1 MTGNDREHRNGDV
14 SIGDIVSVGRD
25 KADRYSK
32 QLKDALREARNE
44 EDVRLGTHK
53 FLIDL
58 SKDLSINVKIY
69 NERVVL
75 TGGRIDS
82 LFDNVIFEFK
92 KPRHFRTDSGI
103 EEAIQGRLSGEKRK
117 GGLVQYLLSL
127 AINES
132 RNIEELQRSLSS
144 KIGVGFDGESFV
156 FVRYMF
162 SETEEI
168 PLSDL
173 KEQIENVGVLPGWL
187 PSNLDGNFIR
197 TPQRD
202 LKTALR
208 FLYLHLRAIS
218 PKEPLQAKSV
228 SRRFGE
234 KSTHFNNHLSI
245 IHKKLKTALASHN
258 LHAET
263 FYGEWERV
271 FGKVYG
277 DISTTTSTVL
287 RSLSDEYKD
296 IVDFS
301 TGEEDIEQFIFSI
314 HTYYNIILK
323 LIASELLS
331 ALLNPFSRTGTI
343 LSLTDEK
350 FKERITA
357 ILKGDYFK
365 IVGITNFFEE
375 GFFEWWLHVWDSE
388 INSVIREIISLLQ
401 EMEITTSIIKP
412 EVIGD
417 MVKETYHDLMPRS
430 LRHLLGEYFTPDWL
444 ADYVIERSG
453 FSGKVGERF
462 LDPACGSGTFIT
474 FAIRKKIMA
483 NKDMDRQGLIKEILS
498 SITGFDLNPISV
510 IASKTNYL
518 LALGDITNLDFEI
531 KIPVFYCDSILTP
544 AVHAKQKEDSN
555 HFEIDT
561 FCGTFTVP
569 AFNQS
574 QDVENIL
581 DVVKIAI
588 DSGFSDDEFLRKIKQ
603 LGENMDVEA
612 ALALFHKVGELTE
625 QDKNGLWIPIL
636 KNAFAP
642 VYSRNQYDYCIGN
655 PPWVNWHH
663 MSKSYRELTLPIWWS
678 YDIFNKSA
686 YDARTTHDDFAMA
699 FTYVSSDHYLK
710 ANGKLSF
717 VLSQSFFKS
726 NKGGEGFRKFRI
738 TKKGSPSVPLKVIE
752 VTDLVKVKPFNKVA
766 NRASVLLLER
776 GKDTIYPVSY
786 NVWKPNQKVNEHD
799 SLNTVLKKVD
809 VETLQA
815 IPIKGTSNE
824 KDLRTSWLT
833 LSPDRHLV
841 GAQVLGEST
850 YKGHKGVEP
859 SGAKGIYILKEPVPF
874 GENLLRICNNSSRGK
889 EPKIRDLGEHHGLVE
904 SDFIF
909 PSISGRNIKQFGTSG
924 GSYILIPHFRKKG
937 VHNAVA
943 ETDMK
948 VNYTR
953 TYEWLL
959 HWKEVLLETR
969 IRNSKFYSEKRDPF
983 YVLDNVG
990 LYTFNTYKVVWREQN
1005 KRMVSCVI
1013 SRKSVEPLAGK
1024 LIIPDSK
1031 VIFYGTDV
1039 EDDAH
1044 YLCAIL
1050 NSDVVTEVIDAYV
1063 IETQRGTEI
1072 FKNIAIPQFNKDNS
1086 IHLELAGLSKK
1097 AHSFVLEGKDLSS
1110 TLTKINTKVTEL
1122 FASLKDKENHSSQK
1136 RLVNIEHAF
1145 K

>member
-1 MTGNDREHRNGDV
+1 MTRNDRNAGNADV

-32 QLKDALREARNE
+32 QLKDTLREARTE
-44 EDVRLGTHK
+44 EDVRLGTYN

-82 LFDNVIFEFK
+82 LFDNVVFEFK
-92 KPRHFRTDSGI
+92 KPKHFRTDNGI
-103 EEAIQGRLSGEKRK
+103 EEAIQGRVHGEKRK

-132 RNIEELQRSLSS
+132 RNIEDLQRSLSA

-168 PLSDL
+168 QLSEL
-173 KEQIENVGVLPGWL
+173 KEQIELVGVLPEWL
-187 PSNLDGNFIR
+187 PHNLDGNFIR

-202 LKTALR
+202 LKASLR

-218 PKEPLQAKSV
+218 PKEPLHAESV

-234 KSTHFNNHLSI
+234 KSTHFRNHISI
-245 IHKKLKTALASHN
+245 IRGKLKNALVTHN

-277 DISTTTSTVL
+277 DIFTATGTVL
-287 RSLSDEYKD
+287 KNLSDEYKD
-296 IVDFS
+296 IVDFT

-375 GFFEWWLHVWDSE
+375 GFFEWWLHAWDSE

-453 FSGKVGERF
+453 FSGRVGEKF

-474 FAIRKKIMA
+474 FAIRKKIIA
-483 NKDMDRQGLIKEILS
+483 NKNLERQALIKEILNS
-498 SITGFDLNPISV
+498 VTGFDLNPISV

-544 AVHAKQKEDSN
+544 AVHAKQKEDSS

-569 AFNQS
+569 AFNKS

-581 DVVKIAI
+581 DVVKTAI
-588 DSGFSDDEFLRKIKQ
+588 DSGFSDGEFLLKIKQ
-603 LGENMDVEA
+603 LGENVDVEA
-612 ALALFHKVGELTE
+612 ALDLFHKVRELTE

-663 MSKSYRELTLPIWWS
+663 MSKSYRELTLPIWLS
-678 YDIFNKSA
+678 YGIFNKTA

-726 NKGGEGFRKFRI
+726 NKGGEGFRKFKI
-738 TKKGSPSVPLKVIE
+738 TKNGNPPIPLKVEE
-752 VTDLVKVKPFNKVA
+752 VTDLVAVKPFHKVA
-766 NRASVLLLER
+766 NRASVLLLEK
-776 GKDTIYPVSY
+776 GKETVYPVPY
-786 NVWKPNQKVNEHD
+786 HVWKPKQKVNEHD
-799 SLNTVLKKVD
+799 SLNSARKKVEI
-809 VETLQA
+809 ETLQA
-815 IPIKGTSNE
+815 VPIKGTSSE
-824 KDLRTSWLT
+824 RDLRTSWLT
-833 LSPDRHLV
+833 LSSDRHLV

-874 GENLLRICNNSSRGK
+874 GEKLLRICNNSSRGK
-889 EPKIRDLGEHHGLVE
+889 EPKIRNLGEHQGLVE
-904 SDFIF
+904 PDFVF
-909 PSISGRNIKQFGTSG
+909 PSISGRNIRKFGISG
-924 GSYILIPHFRKKG
+924 GSYILVPHLKRKG

-948 VNYTR
+948 VNYTK

-990 LYTFNTYKVVWREQN
+990 LYTFNTYKVAWREQN
-1005 KRMVSCVI
+1005 KHMVSSVI
-1013 SRKSVEPLAGK
+1013 SKKSTAPLAGK

-1031 VIFYGTDV
+1031 VIFYGTDI

-1044 YLCAIL
+1044 YLCAVL

-1072 FKNIAIPQFNKDNS
+1072 FKNIAIPSFDKDDPIHLKLARLSKIAHCSVSENKDIS
-1086 IHLELAGLSKK
+1086 GI
-1097 AHSFVLEGKDLSS
+1097 
-1110 TLTKINTKVTEL
+1110 LTKINLLVTEL
-1122 FASLKDKENHSSQK
+1122 FSTIKNNESHSPQK
-1136 RLVNIEHAF
+1136 KLIGIEHDS

>member
-1 MTGNDREHRNGDV
+1 MKIGCRMVKTDGNHYTGDP
-14 SIGDIVSVGRD
+14 SIGDIVSVGRE

-32 QLKDALREARNE
+32 QLTEALRDAKNE
-44 EDVRLGTHK
+44 EDVRVGTYK

-82 LFDNVIFEFK
+82 LFDNVVFEFK
-92 KPRHFRTDSGI
+92 KPRYFKTNSGI
-103 EEAIQGRLSGEKRK
+103 DEAVKGRVYGEKRK
-117 GGLVQYLLSL
+117 GGLIQYLLSL

-132 RNIEELQRSLSS
+132 RSPEDLQRSLSA
-144 KIGVGFDGESFV
+144 KIGVGFDGETFV

-168 PLSDL
+168 PLSEL
-173 KEQIENVGVLPGWL
+173 KEQIESINLSPTWL
-187 PSNLDGNFIR
+187 PSNLDGSFIR

-218 PKEPLQAKSV
+218 PREPLKAESV
-228 SRRFGE
+228 SKRFGE
-234 KSTHFNNHLSI
+234 KSVYFKKHLSI
-245 IHKKLKTALASHN
+245 IFRKLKGALNNHN
-258 LHAET
+258 LHTET

-277 DISTTTSTVL
+277 DLSTTTNKVL
-287 RSLSDEYKD
+287 QNLSEEYKD

-331 ALLNPFSRTGTI
+331 ALLNPFSRTGTM

-350 FKERITA
+350 FKERITD
-357 ILKGDYFK
+357 ILKGEYFK

-375 GFFEWWLHVWDSE
+375 GFFEWWLHAWDSE

-444 ADYVIERSG
+444 ADYVIEQSG
-453 FSGKVGERF
+453 FSGKAGEKF

-474 FAIRKKIMA
+474 LAIRKKIMV
-483 NKDMDRQGLIKEILS
+483 NKNMERQALIKEILS

-531 KIPVFYCDSILTP
+531 KLPVFYCDSVLTP

-561 FCGTFTVP
+561 FCGKFTVP
-569 AFNQS
+569 AFNES
-574 QDVENIL
+574 KDVENIL
-581 DVVKIAI
+581 DIVKIAI
-588 DSGFSDDEFLRKIKQ
+588 DNNFSDDEFLRKIKQ
-603 LGENMDVEA
+603 MGENVDIEP
-612 ALALFHKVGELTE
+612 ALLLFHKVGELTR
-625 QDKNGLWIPIL
+625 QDKNGLWVPIL

-642 VYSRNQYDYCIGN
+642 VYSRNQYDFCIGN

-710 ANGKLSF
+710 PNGKLSF

-726 NKGGEGFRKFRI
+726 NKGGEGFRKFKI
-738 TKKGSPSVPLKVIE
+738 TKKGSPSTPLRVIE
-752 VTDLVKVKPFNKVA
+752 VTDLVAVRPFDKVA
-766 NRASVLLLER
+766 NRASILLLEK
-776 GKDTIYPVSY
+776 GKETVYPVPY
-786 NVWKPNQKVNEHD
+786 NVWIPKQKVREHD
-799 SLNTVLKKVD
+799 SLNTVLKKI
-809 VETLQA
+809 EIKHLQA
-815 IPIKGTSNE
+815 IPIKGTSDE
-824 KDLRTSWLT
+824 KSLCTSWLT
-833 LSPDRHLV
+833 LSSDRHVV
-841 GAQVLGEST
+841 GSNILGESV

-859 SGAKGIYILKEPVPF
+859 SGAKGIYILREPTLF
-874 GENLLRICNNSSRGK
+874 GDKLLKISNDQRRGS
-889 EPKIRDLGEHHGLVE
+889 EPEIRKMGEHPGLVE
-904 SDFIF
+904 ADFVF
-909 PSISGRNIKQFGTSG
+909 PSISGRNIRRFGIIG
-924 GSYILIPHFRKKG
+924 GSYILVPHLKKKG
-937 VHNAVA
+937 VHNAVS

-959 HWKEVLLETR
+959 YWKEVLLKTR
-969 IRNSKFYSEKRDPF
+969 NRNSKFYSEKLDPF

-990 LYTFNTYKVVWREQN
+990 LYTFSKYKVVWREQN
-1005 KRMVSCVI
+1005 KKMVSAVI
-1013 SRKSVEPLAGK
+1013 SRKMDGPLAGK

-1031 VIFYGTDV
+1031 VIFYGTDL

-1050 NSDVVTEVIDAYV
+1050 NSGVVTEVIDAYV
-1063 IETQRGTEI
+1063 IETQRGTDI
-1072 FKNIAIPQFNKDNS
+1072 FKNIAIPLFDEDNP
-1086 IHLELAGLSKK
+1086 IHLELSNLSKK
-1097 AHSFVLEGKDLSS
+1097 AHLFVSEGKDISDI
-1110 TLTKINTKVTEL
+1110 LTEINTKVTEL
-1122 FASLKDKENHSSQK
+1122 FATPEKKRGNSLQK
-1136 RLVNIEHAF
+1136 KL
-1145 K
+1145 

>member
-1 MTGNDREHRNGDV
+1 MVKTEDNYHNGDI

-25 KADRYSK
+25 KADRYTK
-32 QLKDALREARNE
+32 QLKDVLREAKNE
-44 EDVRLGTHK
+44 EDVRLGTYK
-53 FLIDL
+53 FLMDL
-58 SKDLSINVKIY
+58 SRDLSINVKIY

-92 KPRHFRTDSGI
+92 KPGHFRTDSGI
-103 EEAIQGRLSGEKRK
+103 EEAVKGRVYGERRK

-132 RNIEELQRSLSS
+132 RNVEDLQHSLST

-156 FVRYMF
+156 FVRYIF

-168 PLSDL
+168 PLSEL
-173 KEQIENVGVLPGWL
+173 KEQIENASVLPVWL
-187 PSNLDGNFIR
+187 PSNLDGSFIR

-202 LKTALR
+202 LKSALR

-218 PKEPLQAKSV
+218 PKEPLQAESV
-228 SRRFGE
+228 SKRFGE
-234 KSTHFNNHLSI
+234 KSPHFRNHLSI
-245 IHKKLKTALASHN
+245 IFRKLKDALNNHN
-258 LHAET
+258 LHTET

-277 DISTTTSTVL
+277 DLSTTTSTVL
-287 RSLSDEYKD
+287 RNLSDEYKD

-301 TGEEDIEQFIFSI
+301 TGEEDVEQFIFSI

-357 ILKGDYFK
+357 ILKGKYFK

-375 GFFEWWLHVWDSE
+375 GFFEWWLHAWDSE
-388 INSVIREIISLLQ
+388 MNSVIREIISLLQ

-444 ADYVIERSG
+444 ADYVIEKSG
-453 FSGKVGERF
+453 FSGKAGEKL

-483 NKDMDRQGLIKEILS
+483 NKDMERHALIKEILGS
-498 SITGFDLNPISV
+498 VTGFDLNPISV

-531 KIPVFYCDSILTP
+531 KLPIFYCDSVLTP
-544 AVHAKQKEDSN
+544 AVHAKQKEDST

-569 AFNQS
+569 AFNES
-574 QDVENIL
+574 KDVENIL
-581 DVVKIAI
+581 DLVKVAI
-588 DSGFSDDEFLRKIKQ
+588 DSGFSDNEFLQKIKQ
-603 LGENMDVEA
+603 LGDNVDIES
-612 ALALFHKVGELTE
+612 ALLLFHKVEELTR
-625 QDKNGLWIPIL
+625 QDKNGLWVPIL

-642 VYSRNQYDYCIGN
+642 VYSRNQYDFCIGN

-710 ANGKLSF
+710 PNGKLSF

-726 NKGGEGFRKFRI
+726 NKGGEGFRKFKI
-738 TKKGSPSVPLKVIE
+738 TKKGSPSIPLRVVE
-752 VTDLVKVKPFNKVA
+752 VTDLVAVRPFNKVA
-766 NRASVLLLER
+766 NRASILLLEK
-776 GKDTIYPVSY
+776 GKNTVYPVPY
-786 NVWKPNQKVNEHD
+786 NVWIPKQKVKERD
-799 SLNTVLKKVD
+799 SLNVVLKKI
-809 VETLQA
+809 ETKHLQA
-815 IPIKGTSNE
+815 IPIKGTSDENS
-824 KDLRTSWLT
+824 LCTSWLT
-833 LSPDRHLV
+833 LSPDRHIV
-841 GAQVLGEST
+841 GSNILGESA

-859 SGAKGIYILKEPVPF
+859 SGAKGIYILNEPTLF
-874 GENLLRICNNSSRGK
+874 GDKLLRICNNSSRGK
-889 EPKIRDLGEHHGLVE
+889 EPKIRDLGEYQGLVE
-904 SDFIF
+904 ADFIF
-909 PSISGRNIKQFGTSG
+909 PSISGRNIKQFGISG
-924 GSYILIPHFRKKG
+924 GSYILVPHFKKKG
-937 VHNAVA
+937 VHNAVT

-990 LYTFNTYKVVWREQN
+990 LYTFNEYKVVWREQN
-1005 KRMVSCVI
+1005 KHMVSSVI
-1013 SRKSVEPLAGK
+1013 SRKKGEPLADK

-1072 FKNIAIPQFNKDNS
+1072 FKNIAIPSFNKDDP
-1086 IHLELAGLSKK
+1086 IHLELANLSKE
-1097 AHSFVLEGKDLSS
+1097 AHFFVAEDINISDILAKV
-1110 TLTKINTKVTEL
+1110 NTKVTEL
-1122 FASLKDKENHSSQK
+1122 FATLRIK
-1136 RLVNIEHAF
+1136 
-1145 K
+1145 